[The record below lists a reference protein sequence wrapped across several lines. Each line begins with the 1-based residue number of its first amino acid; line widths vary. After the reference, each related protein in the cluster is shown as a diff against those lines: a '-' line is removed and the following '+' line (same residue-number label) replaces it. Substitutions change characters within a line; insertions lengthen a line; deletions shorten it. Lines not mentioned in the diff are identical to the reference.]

1 MSNRNKALSLKAVV
15 AQRATAALTGYIN
28 WRKWSPARQID
39 YVFSGVSEAEL
50 HASIGANTVLAQ
62 LHKSCVANRK
72 GTYQTQARHFLLAL
86 AAKRTDLLQRPE
98 TIQAVGMLA
107 EHYRHR
113 VRELADWKP
122 KSKNVYAQLKS
133 LVRHL
138 FDQYGDVPAW
148 VINAWDTKHLQR
160 FGVSVPELTLHLGR
174 GKALRHFPG
183 LPVPLTKRLE
193 HEMRQAPAG
202 CTFVEALRY
211 AQLAIRDALAW
222 FGPVLGSRMG
232 REIEPRDD
240 AFWLKVVDFFAAA
253 GMVDAQHFAP
263 VCDWI
268 RQKRSVG
275 IGREPAQPGF
285 SLKGRTMASILAQT
299 EQWHRG
305 LARLRHYG
313 PNISLTTTWVGLPI
327 ADFVGGDE
335 GRVRITQL
343 TSYWQL
349 LEEGHAHQHCVA
361 SYVQSCLKGRCGI
374 FALTLDGERQLT
386 LEVTRDRILAQ
397 ARGKYNRS
405 MTADER
411 HWVSHWL
418 GEARLVQSKYV

>member
-1 MSNRNKALSLKAVV
+1 MSNRNKTLSPEVV
-15 AQRATAALTGYIN
+15 DAQRAAAALAARVN
-28 WRKWSPARQID
+28 WRKWSPVRQID
-39 YVFSGVSEAEL
+39 YVFSGVSAAEL
-50 HASIGANTVLAQ
+50 HALIGPHTVLAL
-62 LHKSCVANRK
+62 LHKSCVKNRK
-72 GTYQTQARHFLLAL
+72 AVHRAQAQRFLVAL
-86 AAKRTDLLQRPE
+86 AAKRTELLQRVE
-98 TIQAVGMLA
+98 TIHAVGMLA
-107 EHYRHR
+107 EYYGSRIR
-113 VRELADWKP
+113 ALADWKP
-122 KSKNVYAQLKS
+122 KSKNVYVQLKS

-148 VINAWDTKHLQR
+148 VIDAWETKDLQP
-160 FGVSVPELTLHLGR
+160 FGVSVPKLTLHLGS

-211 AQLAIRDALAW
+211 AQLATRDALAW

-240 AFWLKVVDFFAAA
+240 AFWLGVVDFFAAA
-253 GMVDAQHFAP
+253 GMVDAHHFAP

-268 RQKRSVG
+268 HQKRSVG
-275 IGREPAQPGF
+275 MGGEPAQPGF
-285 SLKGRTMASILAQT
+285 SLKGRTMASVLAQT

-305 LARLRHYG
+305 LARLRHHG
-313 PNISLTTTWVGLPI
+313 PNISLATTWAGLPV

-349 LEEGHAHQHCVA
+349 VEEGHALQHCVA

-374 FALTLDGERQLT
+374 FSLTFDGVRQLT
-386 LEVTRDRILAQ
+386 LEVTRDHILVQ
-397 ARGKYNRS
+397 ARGKRNRP
-405 MTADER
+405 MAADER
-411 HWVSHWL
+411 HWVGRWL
-418 GEARLVQSKYV
+418 SEASLVQSKYV